1 MKRHEWTFCGI
12 KHNFTNH
19 HLQQSLHH
27 ILRETEWRKCFKTGR
42 LGFEFVFVGFCTIA
56 QLNLTSS
63 YYCWQC
69 FQNVNSS
76 RTVICES
83 HDRSRL
89 IDILM
94 FNSYYGQRL
103 LLGERGELSTS
114 HTHLMPTNTVYQSWL
129 YLTLF
134 SAVHQT
140 YIIIKCSFR
149 TGYKTI
155 YNNIFKSR
163 YQETWI

>member
-1 MKRHEWTFCGI
+1 MFI
-12 KHNFTNH
+12 
-19 HLQQSLHH
+19 
-27 ILRETEWRKCFKTGR
+27 
-42 LGFEFVFVGFCTIA
+42 GFCTIA

-76 RTVICES
+76 RTVICEN

-103 LLGERGELSTS
+103 LLGERGELSTR
-114 HTHLMPTNTVYQSWL
+114 HTHLMPTNT
-129 YLTLF
+129 
-134 SAVHQT
+134 
-140 YIIIKCSFR
+140 
-149 TGYKTI
+149 
-155 YNNIFKSR
+155 
-163 YQETWI
+163 